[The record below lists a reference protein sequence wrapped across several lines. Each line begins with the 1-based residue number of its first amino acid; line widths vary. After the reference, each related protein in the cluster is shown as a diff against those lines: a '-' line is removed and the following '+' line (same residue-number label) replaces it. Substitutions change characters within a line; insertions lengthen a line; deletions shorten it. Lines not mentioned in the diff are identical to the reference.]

1 MLDILKFE
9 VIDQTGILKFF
20 GVDEQYS
27 GIYIEIEVLCC
38 EQKSFYQ
45 IHLLDV
51 FGTFIGR
58 SFKNVDE
65 LRECINLMRKAVVV
79 YGPFLLV

>member
-20 GVDEQYS
+20 GIDEQYS
-27 GIYIEIEVLCC
+27 GIYVEIEVLCC
-38 EQKSFYQ
+38 ESKGFYQ

-51 FGTFIGR
+51 FGTFVGR
-58 SFKNVDE
+58 NYKTIDE
-65 LRECINLMRKAVVV
+65 LRACINAMRKAVVV